1 MEIHP
6 APAIGVASPLM
17 KQAQGALFSAL
28 GEACNFITSEN
39 ASQPE
44 VSVIAAAP
52 ASPGDAGGKPEAQPL
67 SMNPV

>member
-1 MEIHP
+1 
-6 APAIGVASPLM
+6 M

-52 ASPGDAGGKPEAQPL
+52 ASPGTQKE
-67 SMNPV
+67 SRKRSRSR